1 MQVAISV
8 PQLEREMLQMPQAE
22 CQVWHRF
29 GPGVYIREMLI
40 PAGTLILGH
49 SHRNDHINVM
59 LSGTFALVGEDGDVN
74 VLRAPMF
81 FVGSAGRKMGY
92 AIEDTVWQNIYAT
105 EERDLDKLEDMFI
118 EKSEVFLEH
127 ERVLSLTQNVPDGE
141 DCNVSNC
148 IESEGAIAWLG
159 PQQQ

>member
-49 SHRNDHINVM
+49 SHRNEHINVM
-59 LSGTFALVGEDGDVN
+59 LSGTFALVREDGSVDV
-74 VLRAPMF
+74 LHAPMF

-105 EERDLDKLEDMFI
+105 EERDLAKLEEMFI

-127 ERVLSLTQNVPDGE
+127 ERDQLLVESVPSRDDAEVG
-141 DCNVSNC
+141 VC
-148 IESEGAIAWLG
+148 IESEGAIAWPG